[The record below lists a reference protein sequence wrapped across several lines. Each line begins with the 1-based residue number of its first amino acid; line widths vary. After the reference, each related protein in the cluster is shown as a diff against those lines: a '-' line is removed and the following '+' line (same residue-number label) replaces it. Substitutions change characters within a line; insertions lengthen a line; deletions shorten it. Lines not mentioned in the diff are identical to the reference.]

1 MKPRCIQPGNGTRM
15 QYCLAM
21 LALIWYVFK
30 TTIPSNGFGNRFA
43 SMIIA
48 GNWKMNLTRQE
59 AVALTTAV
67 IPAASDNL
75 GIILFPPSI
84 LIDTVRDHLASGNGN
99 GGEGIALGGQDSHAA
114 ASGPHTG
121 DIAAPMLKE
130 AGCTWVLLGHSERR
144 ADHGETSAM
153 VAAKAVQAIAHDLAP
168 MICVGESLDDRQS
181 GRAGDVVEHQLRDSL
196 TGVEP
201 GACFAI
207 AYEPIWAI
215 GTGKTAGAGDI
226 AQMHGH
232 IRSVLTSIN
241 ADHASVPILYGGSV
255 KPGNAGDIFDQ
266 QHVDGALVGGASLD
280 ADQFLSIIRSA
291 RSRA

>member
-1 MKPRCIQPGNGTRM
+1 MAVDSRARRP
-15 QYCLAM
+15 L
-21 LALIWYVFK
+21 
-30 TTIPSNGFGNRFA
+30 
-43 SMIIA
+43 IA
-48 GNWKMNLTRQE
+48 GNWKMNLDHLQAI
-59 AVALTTAV
+59 AVVQKLAWTLKDKNFQPTGVDIAV
-67 IPAASDNL
+67 IPPFTDLRSVQTLIAADNL
-75 GIILFPPSI
+75 DFQLGAQDLSAH
-84 LIDTVRDHLASGNGN
+84 DSG
-99 GGEGIALGGQDSHAA
+99 A
-114 ASGPHTG
+114 HTG
-121 DIAAPMLKE
+121 DISGAFLRAL
-130 AGCTWVLLGHSERR
+130 ACDYVLVGHSERR

-215 GTGKTAGAGDI
+215 GTGKTAGSDDI